1 MYGTK
6 HILETI
12 RYLCNQYVDSY
23 HWFVIVKD
31 STYVNVSTLVK
42 VLDRLTPSIEI
53 AICKCLI

>member
-12 RYLCNQYVDSY
+12 RHLCNQYVDSY

-31 STYVNVSTLVK
+31 STYVNVPTLVK

-53 AICKCLI
+53 AICKC